1 MNRPADR
8 GQPARR
14 STARPDLERGPLR
27 ATGHTASHH
36 GRRRELLRAAM
47 LLPHA
52 AAWQPSRVGSKAAS
66 ARLLPPTECS
76 LRSGCTVDARHGVGM
91 NNNTMRGRG
100 RAIKLTC
107 ASLSVGQHSAT
118 APAIVRARV
127 YLSAAGF
134 ATLLPAR
141 RLATPAT
148 P

>member
-1 MNRPADR
+1 MD
-8 GQPARR
+8 
-14 STARPDLERGPLR
+14 E
-27 ATGHTASHH
+27 
-36 GRRRELLRAAM
+36 
-47 LLPHA
+47 
-52 AAWQPSRVGSKAAS
+52 
-66 ARLLPPTECS
+66 
-76 LRSGCTVDARHGVGM
+76 RHGAGM

-127 YLSAAGF
+127 YLPAAGF
-134 ATLLPAR
+134 AMLLPAR